1 MKKRWVSLF
10 VENNNGI
17 LAKISELF
25 AGKMYNIDSITSG
38 PTDDP
43 TTTRITIQ
51 LTSDD
56 LTFEQIKK
64 QLSRCVGVIKVI
76 DFTDIA
82 TFKKE
87 LIFIKV
93 TECSLNEKNEIFKIA
108 EVFNSKVI
116 DYGLDAII
124 IEGVNKETRNNEL
137 VSLMG
142 KFGKIEV
149 VRGGV
154 VAIERIENK
163 A

>member
-1 MKKRWVSLF
+1 MDKKRWVSLF

-38 PTDDP
+38 TTDDP

-56 LTFEQIKK
+56 ITFEQIKK

-76 DFTDIA
+76 DFTDIP

-93 TECSLNEKNEIFKIA
+93 TECSQSDKDEIFKIA
-108 EVFNSKVI
+108 SVFNSRVI
-116 DYGLDAII
+116 DYGVDSILT
-124 IEGVNKETRNNEL
+124 EGVNDEKRNNDL
-137 VSLMG
+137 VNLMK

-149 VRGGV
+149 VRGGI
-154 VAIERIENK
+154 VAIEQLEK
-163 A
+163 

>member
-1 MKKRWVSLF
+1 MDKKRWVSLF

-38 PTDDP
+38 TTDDP

-56 LTFEQIKK
+56 ITFEQIKK

-76 DFTDIA
+76 DFTDIPA
-82 TFKKE
+82 FKKE

-93 TECSLNEKNEIFKIA
+93 TECSQSDKDEIFKIA
-108 EVFNSKVI
+108 SVFNSRVI
-116 DYGLDAII
+116 DYGVDSILT
-124 IEGVNKETRNNEL
+124 E
-137 VSLMG
+137 
-142 KFGKIEV
+142 
-149 VRGGV
+149 
-154 VAIERIENK
+154 
-163 A
+163 

>member
-1 MKKRWVSLF
+1 MDKKRWVSLF

-38 PTDDP
+38 TTDDP

-56 LTFEQIKK
+56 ITFEQIKK

-76 DFTDIA
+76 DFTDIP

-93 TECSLNEKNEIFKIA
+93 TECSQSDKDEIFKIA
-108 EVFNSKVI
+108 SVFNSRVI
-116 DYGLDAII
+116 DYGVDSILT
-124 IEGVNKETRNNEL
+124 EGVN
-137 VSLMG
+137 
-142 KFGKIEV
+142 
-149 VRGGV
+149 GV
-154 VAIERIENK
+154 EIA
-163 A
+163 